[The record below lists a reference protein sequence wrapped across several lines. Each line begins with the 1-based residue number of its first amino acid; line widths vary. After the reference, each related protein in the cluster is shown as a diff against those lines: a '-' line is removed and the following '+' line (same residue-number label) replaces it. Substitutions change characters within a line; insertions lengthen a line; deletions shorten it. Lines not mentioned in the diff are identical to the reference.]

1 VNKNWIKRGLIAGCA
16 LLALA
21 GLNLAQQAVAQ
32 QNANA
37 PDIEVLHVRG
47 NIYILAGA
55 GANITLSV
63 GPDGVFMVDSGRA
76 EMTDKVLAA
85 VNRVSQQLVRFGQ
98 PATRNEG
105 GGGSG
110 TILTGYTKPK
120 PIRYIANTSMLPDHA
135 GGNEKLSAA
144 GVTFTGGNVAGDLA
158 TAGEGAAIVAH
169 ENVLQRLS
177 DAKVPFKALPT
188 ETYFGKQM
196 KLSNYFNGEG
206 IRLQHFAGATDGD
219 SIVYFRTSDVIS
231 AGEIFSPENYPLIDL
246 QRGGSVQGLLD
257 GLNYML
263 DLIVPE
269 FRSEGGTFV
278 IPAHGRVGDDADVAY
293 YRDMV
298 TIIRDRVQAMMKKGM
313 TLEQVKAAR
322 PTEDWDGRLGKT
334 TGPWTTDMF
343 VEAVYKSLAAKK

>member
-1 VNKNWIKRGLIAGCA
+1 MNKNWIQRGLISGCA

-21 GLNLAQQAVAQ
+21 GVNLAQQ
-32 QNANA
+32 NAAA
-37 PDIEVLHVRG
+37 PDVEVLHVRG

-85 VNRVSQQLVRFGQ
+85 VNRISQQQVRFGQ

-110 TILTGYTKPK
+110 TVLTGYAKPK

-177 DAKVPFKALPT
+177 DTAKGP
-188 ETYFGKQM
+188 
-196 KLSNYFNGEG
+196 LS
-206 IRLQHFAGATDGD
+206 RPCPRK
-219 SIVYFRTSDVIS
+219 RTSVS
-231 AGEIFSPENYPLIDL
+231 
-246 QRGGSVQGLLD
+246 R
-257 GLNYML
+257 
-263 DLIVPE
+263 
-269 FRSEGGTFV
+269 
-278 IPAHGRVGDDADVAY
+278 
-293 YRDMV
+293 
-298 TIIRDRVQAMMKKGM
+298 
-313 TLEQVKAAR
+313 
-322 PTEDWDGRLGKT
+322 
-334 TGPWTTDMF
+334 
-343 VEAVYKSLAAKK
+343 

>member
-1 VNKNWIKRGLIAGCA
+1 VNKNWIQRGLIAGCA

-21 GLNLAQQAVAQ
+21 GLNFAQQAAAQ
-32 QNANA
+32 QNAN
-37 PDIEVLHVRG
+37 DIEVLHVRG

-135 GGNEKLSAA
+135 GGNEKISAA

-219 SIVYFRTSDVIS
+219 SLVYFRTADVIS
-231 AGEIFSPENYPLIDL
+231 AGELFSPENYPLIDL

-298 TIIRDRVQAMMKKGM
+298 TIIRDRVQALMKKGM

-322 PTEDWDGRLGKT
+322 PTMDFDGRYGST

-343 VEAVYKSLAAKK
+343 VEAVYRSLKEKK